1 MLILMFSIL
10 LFILSIVFIYIGN
23 DDWDKEWLLY
33 FGGALIIIMII
44 SLTIE
49 FTMLIS
55 KPIEYKNFKIEYD
68 VVKETITSP
77 EDIRDTNYT
86 KKLIE
91 INTKIKTN
99 REYKDS
105 MWCGIFFNKKIA
117 DLELLQKW
125 KGENN
130 AIIN

>member
-1 MLILMFSIL
+1 MLLLILSIL

-33 FGGALIIIMII
+33 FGIGLIMIMSI
-44 SLTIE
+44 SLIIE

-55 KPIEYKNFKIEYD
+55 KPIVYKNFKIEYD
-68 VVKETITSP
+68 VVKETITSS

-86 KKLIE
+86 QKLIE

-105 MWCGIFFNKKIA
+105 IWCGIFFNKKIA

-125 KGENN
+125 KGE
-130 AIIN
+130 

>member
-1 MLILMFSIL
+1 MLLLILSIL

-23 DDWDKEWLLY
+23 GDWDKEWLLY
-33 FGGALIIIMII
+33 FGIGLIIIMIM
-44 SLTIE
+44 SLIIE

-68 VVKETITSP
+68 VVKETITSS

-86 KKLIE
+86 QKLIE

-105 MWCGIFFNKKIA
+105 IWCGIFFNKKIA

-125 KGENN
+125 KGE
-130 AIIN
+130 

>member
-1 MLILMFSIL
+1 MLILIFSIL

-33 FGGALIIIMII
+33 FGIGLIIIMII
-44 SLTIE
+44 SLIIE

-68 VVKETITSP
+68 VVKETITSS

-86 KKLIE
+86 QKLIE

-105 MWCGIFFNKKIA
+105 IWRGIFFNKKIA

-125 KGENN
+125 KGE
-130 AIIN
+130 

>member
-1 MLILMFSIL
+1 MLLLILSIL

-23 DDWDKEWLLY
+23 DDWDKEWLLC
-33 FGGALIIIMII
+33 FGIGLIIIMII
-44 SLTIE
+44 SLIIE

-68 VVKETITSP
+68 VVKETITSS

-86 KKLIE
+86 QKLIE

-105 MWCGIFFNKKIA
+105 IWCGIFFNKKIA

-125 KGENN
+125 KEE
-130 AIIN
+130 

>member
-86 KKLIE
+86 QKLIE

-125 KGENN
+125 KGE
-130 AIIN
+130 